1 MSPSR
6 SRRLITRLLCLWP
19 PVLLFGICLGGLV
32 LYRAIAELQIP
43 SMGMRDTPPSIRSVG
58 PTMVQLERLQYLV
71 STRVHVADVLVGE
84 SRWLEG
90 SWLIQGD
97 ALLAVDMSK
106 SEVNDKD
113 EKSRTAT
120 IVLPQ
125 PSVLS
130 PRVNHERTQRWD
142 IKSRSWI
149 PLASLLLGDRT
160 AMEKQAM
167 VRGSSSSSSVR
178 HRRNTTRKSHVVAST
193 VCSPSCTAA
202 SAGTSRSSGSSEPFA
217 IRVSVCQPVPERSQH
232 HSNIQDL
239 STGRQSNQGCR
250 LSSFRGARREPIC
263 NHLDH
268 PASKGIESIPA
279 RIRSSTLR
287 VFTSTNTPPPRRY
300 QWKRSAR

>member
-167 VRGSSSSSSVR
+167 VQAQELVER
-178 HRRNTTRKSHVVAST
+178 
-193 VCSPSCTAA
+193 AA
-202 SAGTSRSSGSSEPFA
+202 S
-217 IRVSVCQPVPERSQH
+217 SQH
-232 HSNIQDL
+232 HKEI
-239 STGRQSNQGCR
+239 
-250 LSSFRGARREPIC
+250 ARR
-263 NHLDH
+263 
-268 PASKGIESIPA
+268 GIHGMLAELYRGLGWNVS
-279 RIRSSTLR
+279 
-287 VFTSTNTPPPRRY
+287 V
-300 QWKRSAR
+300 QWKP